1 MKEKSVPEFKA
12 PHGAEETR
20 RRRGVC
26 LSLEDTEEWKRR
38 DERRDM
44 ESSERNRKLRELR
57 EIREMC
63 EMREMCEIK

>member
-1 MKEKSVPEFKA
+1 METTKEKSVPEFKA

-38 DERRDM
+38 KSRAREKR
-44 ESSERNRKLRELR
+44 ERNRKMRER
-57 EIREMC
+57 IEREMAGRY
-63 EMREMCEIK
+63 ERDGN